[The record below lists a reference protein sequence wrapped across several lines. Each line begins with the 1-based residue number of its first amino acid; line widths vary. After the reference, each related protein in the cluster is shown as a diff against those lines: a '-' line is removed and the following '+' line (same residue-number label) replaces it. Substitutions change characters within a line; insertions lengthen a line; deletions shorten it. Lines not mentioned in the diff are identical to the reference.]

1 MKLSNTTLSLVTVG
15 LIFTVIGG
23 MVAYRLLA
31 DAPADAN
38 AARQLPDTDGVIVES
53 VQQFSATE
61 AQPVTGVAV
70 VRDTLWTTA
79 RVTGEAD
86 AYRRA
91 QVSAR
96 TAGAVLSIRAREGQ
110 HVRQG
115 QLLVQLDTVEAL
127 MNLEQARAAH
137 HTAQNEYRVGLLLGG
152 NISDPAVREERE
164 RNLRFTTGL
173 HNAEVNLV
181 RAGLE
186 LERTR
191 IVAPFTGRVADIRA
205 VEGAYVGA
213 GAEVLTLVQL
223 DPIKIEVTVPE
234 AVVVHLAHGRRAQVL
249 FTAIDDIEYEA
260 RIETV
265 NPLVDPE
272 NRTSRVTLLLN
283 NPGERI
289 RPGMYATVSLE
300 VQSYPDV
307 ILVPRAAITERDR
320 RQVVFVLKNP
330 DEQGQGRAEWRYVTT
345 GRRNERFVEIVPHEE
360 TFMVEPGEIV
370 LTGGH
375 HYMAHDWP
383 VRLVDNVLRAGGR
396 PGR

>member
-1 MKLSNTTLSLVTVG
+1 MKLSNTTLSLLTVG
-15 LIFTVIGG
+15 LIFTVVGG
-23 MVAYRLLA
+23 MVGYRLLS
-31 DAPADAN
+31 DAPATN
-38 AARQLPDTDGVIVES
+38 SAAQLPATDGVIVES

-61 AQPVTGVAV
+61 AQPVTGAAV

-79 RVTGEAD
+79 RVTGQAD

-96 TAGAVLSIRAREGQ
+96 TSGAVLSIRVREGQ
-110 HVRQG
+110 PVRQG

-137 HTAQNEYRVGLLLGG
+137 HTAENDYRAGLLLAD
-152 NISDPAVREERE
+152 NIADPAVREERA

-173 HNAEVNLV
+173 HTAEVNLV

-186 LERTR
+186 LERTK

-205 VEGAYVGA
+205 VEGAYIGT

-223 DPIKIEVTVPE
+223 DPIKIEVAAPE
-234 AVVVHLAHGRRAQVL
+234 AVMVHLAQGRRAQVR
-249 FTAIDDIEYEA
+249 FTALGDSEYDA
-260 RIETV
+260 RVETV
-265 NPLVDPE
+265 NPVVDPE
-272 NRTSRVTLLLN
+272 NRTSRVTLLLR

-289 RPGMYATVSLE
+289 RPGMYATVALE

-307 ILVPRAAITERDR
+307 ILVPRGAIVERER
-320 RQVVFVLKNP
+320 RQVVFVLKNA

-345 GRRNERFVEIVPHEE
+345 GRRNERFIEIVPHED